1 MLGVALDRLDD
12 QVQFVRAVD
21 LARHAVVFAWG
32 DGVGS
37 GEVVQAVD
45 PAGRVVLHEK
55 HDTGS
60 RFHTG
65 QQEQMIGADDKHG
78 VRMFQPTARYTRNR
92 DQQARGFRNWVV
104 SY

>member
-21 LARHAVVFAWG
+21 LAQHAVVFAWG

-45 PAGRVVLHEK
+45 R
-55 HDTGS
+55 
-60 RFHTG
+60 
-65 QQEQMIGADDKHG
+65 
-78 VRMFQPTARYTRNR
+78 
-92 DQQARGFRNWVV
+92 
-104 SY
+104 